1 MRKLDFYAKDEPYSV
16 YLPKG
21 QYLFQCWGAS
31 GSGNCEGSPGKG
43 GYVSGIISLN
53 KGRTFYVYVGKKG
66 TITKNPQF
74 NYAND
79 NVLYHH
85 GGAATDIRLEK
96 GNEWYNFDSLASRI
110 IVAGGGGG
118 FERIN
123 GGNAGGLIGETGTSN
138 GDYRAAQG
146 ATQTGGGSNAS
157 HYIYGQGTSGKF
169 GIAGNGNC
177 NNYDGSGCDAGP
189 GGGSGYYG
197 GGGTP
202 YAGSGGGG
210 SSYISGYEGCDSI
223 SKESTEDNIIHTGSS
238 IHFSE
243 LFFYDPV
250 LKGGNET
257 FISPKGVRKAGNE
270 GDGFARI
277 SIISGS
283 LRYATLCLKKGSSL
297 NILLYCLL
305 IYSN

>member
-1 MRKLDFYAKDEPYSV
+1 MKKLDFAARDEPYYV

-31 GSGNCEGSPGKG
+31 GGGAYEGSPGKG
-43 GYVSGIISLN
+43 RYASGIISLD
-53 KGRTFYVYVGKKG
+53 KGRTFYIYVGKKG
-66 TITKNPQF
+66 TTTNIPQF

-79 NVLYHH
+79 NVWYRH

-96 GNEWYNFDSLASRI
+96 GNNWYDFYSLASRI
-110 IVAGGGGG
+110 IVAGGGGA

-123 GGNAGGLIGETGTSN
+123 GGNAGGLIGETIVNVSG
-138 GDYRAAQG
+138 YRAAEG
-146 ATQTGGGSNAS
+146 GTQIRGGSNAS
-157 HYIYGQGTSGKF
+157 WSTYGHGTSGKF
-169 GIAGNGNC
+169 GIAGNGYC
-177 NNYDGSGCDAGP
+177 NDNTQTRCDEGC

-197 GGGTP
+197 GGGLP

-223 SKESTEDNIIHTGSS
+223 SKESTEDNITHTGSP
-238 IHFSE
+238 IHFSG

-250 LKGGNET
+250 LKGGNESI
-257 FISPKGVRKAGNE
+257 ISPKGTRTTGNE

-283 LRYATLCLKKGSSL
+283 LKYATYCFKKPSYL
-297 NILLYCLL
+297 NLFVYTVL